1 MRDTYVYHLIGKP
14 DGVNSELVYI
24 GISNNTDRRGQE
36 HIRDGMQ
43 FDDLEVVAGPM
54 TQAEAEK
61 EEKNRLVFYR
71 SVYGRNPRYNVQ
83 NS

>member
-43 FDDLEVVAGPM
+43 FDCLKVVAGPM

-61 EEKNRLVFYR
+61 EEENRLAFYR
-71 SVYGRNPRYNVQ
+71 SVNGRNPRYNVQ
-83 NS
+83 SS